1 MKKYK
6 KILKKKQKCLNCNH
20 LLRRK
25 VNFSYLYQY
34 KDEKK
39 MNIEYKFNC
48 KFCNIIYA
56 SFVNY
61 KWVMG
66 KCYYDETFSFGYKEG
81 CILQFY
87 NLNKFKFIQ
96 YEEWSKYKPL
106 PLIKINYKQ
115 IKPLIKEFVNKE
127 KLKIFL

>member
-25 VNFSYLYQY
+25 VNSSYLYHY

-39 MNIEYKFNC
+39 MNIEYEFNC
-48 KFCNIIYA
+48 KVCNIIYE
-56 SFVNY
+56 SHVNY
-61 KWVMG
+61 KVIRHT
-66 KCYYDETFSFGYKEG
+66 YYNETFSVVYKEEL
-81 CILQFY
+81 ILQFY
-87 NLNKFKFIQ
+87 NSNNFKFIE
-96 YEEWSKYKPL
+96 YEEWSKYKIL
-106 PLIKINYKQ
+106 PLIKINYKRV
-115 IKPLIKEFVNKE
+115 KPLIKEFVNKE